1 MVNILD
7 MKTKDKKELFTK
19 SIDELEGL
27 LKETRRALLT
37 LRLEKSQ
44 NKLKNTRVIFLKR
57 KDIARMLTALRQKE
71 FANEKST

>member
-19 SIDELEGL
+19 SIDELQGL
-27 LKETRRALLT
+27 LKETRQALLT

-44 NKLKNTRVIFLKR
+44 NKLKNTRVIFSKR

-71 FANEKST
+71 YENEKSI